1 MALKNKS
8 TIVRSFTEV
17 WDEGTFYSATSSD
30 TILPG
35 TLVQQHSGGLTLGEG
50 PKALGQFKVPADVN
64 YPPQIVV
71 EDELQG
77 KTFRDEFAVGA
88 HIRVKYL
95 GVGERYVVLGKAAET
110 IAIGALLSPHTDGT
124 VTAHSGPTDVAAT
137 LFRAETAVSD
147 SDTGSDRRLVV
158 TVLRV

>member
-35 TLVQQHSGGLTLGEG
+35 TLVQQHSGG
-50 PKALGQFKVPADVN
+50 QFIVPADVN